1 MKLLDYQY
9 IYLMR
14 ERRSRRHKIGIS
26 AMPRK
31 RWQTVN
37 RSVNGKVHLLIYRKV
52 FFARATERYLHGFF
66 RASRFF
72 LGNARAG
79 AGRTE
84 WFHFSFIE
92 RWIARLWIEIFWMAP
107 AILLAA
113 GIVVLAFLNSDWQ
126 KIDWSWW
133 DEYRL
138 R

>member
-14 ERRSRRHKIGIS
+14 EQRSRRHKIGIS
-26 AMPRK
+26 TIPRK

-37 RSVNGKVHLLIYRKV
+37 RAVQGEVKLLIYRKV

-66 RASRFF
+66 KASRFI
-72 LGNARAG
+72 LGRAGAG

-84 WFHFSFIE
+84 WFHFSFLE

-113 GIVVLAFLNSDWQ
+113 GIVILAFLNGNWENV
-126 KIDWSWW
+126 DWSWW
-133 DEYRL
+133 DEVSFR
-138 R
+138 